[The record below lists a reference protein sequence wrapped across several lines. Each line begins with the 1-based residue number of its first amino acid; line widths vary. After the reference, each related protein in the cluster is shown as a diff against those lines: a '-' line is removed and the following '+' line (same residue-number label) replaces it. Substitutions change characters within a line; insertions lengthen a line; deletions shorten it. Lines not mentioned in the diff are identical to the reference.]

1 MWWWGVSPGPWSLL
15 SLWKGTVRTA
25 TGGLWPAGRPTVVFH
40 VSFSG
45 TPFGAPKRGDLGM
58 EVWVGWLPVLLL
70 LQMGTRARSCSFS
83 GEWTW
88 PLET

>member
-15 SLWKGTVRTA
+15 SLWKGTVWTA
-25 TGGLWPAGRPTVVFH
+25 TGSLWPAGRPTVVFH

-45 TPFGAPKRGDLGM
+45 TPFEAPNRGDLGM

-70 LQMGTRARSCSFS
+70 L
-83 GEWTW
+83 
-88 PLET
+88 